1 MTYFEQAFPYML
13 WATELY
19 LGRYQKSL
27 IEHFCENSKAIW
39 VVNYFHKVLNI
50 KLSKGYETSVV
61 R

>member
-1 MTYFEQAFPYML
+1 ML

-39 VVNYFHKVLNI
+39 VVNYFHKALNI